1 MCLEGPAAVLLVA
14 LASVF
19 PGGLPTPSSPS
30 PDRTLQLQGVV
41 SRPAILQRVDDA
53 GLPLSLD
60 ANAALVRDPRLTPAI
75 TPQQASA
82 R

>member
-19 PGGLPTPSSPS
+19 PGGLPTPSPS

-41 SRPAILQRVDDA
+41 SRPEILPRVDAA
-53 GLPLSLD
+53 GLPLSLE
-60 ANAALVRDPRLTPAI
+60 ANAALVMDLQRTPAI
-75 TPQQASA
+75 TPQPASA

>member
-19 PGGLPTPSSPS
+19 PGGLQTPSSPS

-41 SRPAILQRVDDA
+41 SRPEILQRVDDA
-53 GLPLSLD
+53 GLPLSLE
-60 ANAALVRDPRLTPAI
+60 ANAALVSDLRLTPAI

>member
-19 PGGLPTPSSPS
+19 PGGLPTPSPS

-41 SRPAILQRVDDA
+41 SRPEILRIDAA
-53 GLPLSLD
+53 GLPLSLE
-60 ANAALVRDPRLTPAI
+60 ANAALVMDLRRTPAI
-75 TPQQASA
+75 TPQPASA